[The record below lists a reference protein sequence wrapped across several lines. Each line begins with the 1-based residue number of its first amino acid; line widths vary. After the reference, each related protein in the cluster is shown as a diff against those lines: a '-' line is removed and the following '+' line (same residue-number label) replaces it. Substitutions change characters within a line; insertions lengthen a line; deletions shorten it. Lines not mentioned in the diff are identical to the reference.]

1 MVSLVTVESGKA
13 FIPDKKKGAQ
23 DRGKESMKNV
33 MFEVVQDGHHVLY
46 EVKRVLRDEAGKEGG
61 RVRRL

>member
-1 MVSLVTVESGKA
+1 MNHCKLGDSGEA
-13 FIPDKKKGAQ
+13 SIPDKKKGAH

-33 MFEVVQDGHHVLY
+33 MFEVIQDGHHVLY
-46 EVKRVLRDEAGKEGG
+46 EVKRVMRDEAGKEGR